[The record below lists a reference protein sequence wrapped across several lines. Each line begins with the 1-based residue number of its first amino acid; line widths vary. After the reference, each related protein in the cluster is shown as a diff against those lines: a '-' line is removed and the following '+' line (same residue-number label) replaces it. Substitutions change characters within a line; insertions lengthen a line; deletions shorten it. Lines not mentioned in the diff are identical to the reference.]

1 MTRRLRLLLPALLA
15 SRFCLAQTEVTPL
28 RLIGMYG
35 QAFAPPTQ
43 GPADLG
49 ALAVAR
55 DFPVTGRL
63 TIAAEFFPL
72 LIFSQ
77 THRVGPER
85 TPERETVAA
94 VALGLPAGFTV
105 GDRSGDWLL
114 RFDGGSGL
122 FYGFS
127 KVPAG
132 GTHFNFFNQ
141 IGAAVIRRLGSGHRI
156 ALGYRLVHVSNLHIG
171 GVNNPGLSLHTAVLM
186 FDWPGKR

>member
-1 MTRRLRLLLPALLA
+1 MSRRLSAILPALLA
-15 SRFCLAQTEVTPL
+15 AHVCLAQTEATPV

-35 QAFAPPTQ
+35 EAFAPASQ
-43 GPADLG
+43 GPAEMG

-55 DFPVTGRL
+55 DFRLTGRL
-63 TIAAEFFPL
+63 TIAAELFPFL
-72 LIFSQ
+72 LFSQ

-85 TPERETVAA
+85 TPERETAGA
-94 VALGLPAGFTV
+94 VALGLPLGFTV
-105 GDRSGDWLL
+105 GDRAGDWLV

-141 IGAAVIRRLGSGHRI
+141 IGAVVIRRLGSGHRL

-171 GVNNPGLSLHTAVLM
+171 GINNPGLSLHTAVVM

>member
-1 MTRRLRLLLPALLA
+1 MTRLLPLLLPALLA

-28 RLIGMYG
+28 RLTAMYG
-35 QAFAPPTQ
+35 QAFAPVTQ
-43 GPADLG
+43 GPADMG
-49 ALAVAR
+49 ALGVAR
-55 DFPVTGRL
+55 DFLVTGRL
-63 TIAAEFFPL
+63 TLAAELYPV

-77 THRVGPER
+77 THLVGPER

-94 VALGLPAGFTV
+94 LALGLPAGFTV
-105 GDRSGDWLL
+105 GDRTRDWLL

-141 IGAAVIRRLGSGHRI
+141 IGAVVIRRLNSGHRI

-171 GVNNPGLSLHTAVLM
+171 GVNNPGLSLHSVVAM